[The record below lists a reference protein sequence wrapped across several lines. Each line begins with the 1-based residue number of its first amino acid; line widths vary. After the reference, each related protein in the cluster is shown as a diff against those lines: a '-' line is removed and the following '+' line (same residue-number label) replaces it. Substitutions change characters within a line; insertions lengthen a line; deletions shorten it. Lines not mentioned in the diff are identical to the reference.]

1 MKVLSVYDVL
11 LADPLKGMNIFDAI
25 HLDNADKVY
34 PVLHMLG
41 ININEPVH
49 IYSAYHRTLTG
60 EKKVGYLF
68 AGEIR
73 CDREFIKGPY
83 AFQDDY
89 LVSAFTHDRGLYEEL
104 HTINTRC
111 NLYGSDDA
119 LDENIVVR
127 DDPEYKEEEL
137 KIVEQIKQL
146 DELLK
151 HIRGEQ
157 TNPDGS
163 YKTLEEYTTP
173 KPAEKLRK
181 KYKKRKS
188 KEGSVDE

>member
-1 MKVLSVYDVL
+1 MKVLSVYDIL
-11 LADPLKGMNIFDAI
+11 LADPLKGMTIFDVI
-25 HLDNADKVY
+25 HMDNADKVY

-41 ININEPVH
+41 INVNEPVH
-49 IYSAYHRTLTG
+49 VYTAYHRTLKG
-60 EKKVGYLF
+60 EKKVGYMF

-73 CDREFIKGPY
+73 SDREFINGPY

-119 LDENIVVR
+119 LDENVVMKE
-127 DDPEYKEEEL
+127 DVEYKEEEL

-146 DELLK
+146 DDLLF
-151 HIRGEQ
+151 HIRGDQ
-157 TNPDGS
+157 MNSDGT
-163 YKTLEEYTTP
+163 YKTLDDYKNP
-173 KPAEKLRK
+173 RPAEKKRK
-181 KYKKRKS
+181 KHVHKKKGNAI
-188 KEGSVDE
+188 E